1 MYDFL
6 VNNSIFVVLII
17 ALIIWLGIS
26 FFLIIID
33 KKISKIEAL
42 INDKKEFKNN

>member
-26 FFLIIID
+26 LFLITID